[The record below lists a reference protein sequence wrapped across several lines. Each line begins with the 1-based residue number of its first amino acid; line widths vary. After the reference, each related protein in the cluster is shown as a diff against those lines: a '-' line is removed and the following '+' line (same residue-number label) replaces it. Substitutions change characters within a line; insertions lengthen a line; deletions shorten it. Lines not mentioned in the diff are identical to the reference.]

1 MLAFYLQIL
10 APIALSFIFVKRK
23 KYFWIL
29 MPILLVLT
37 CVAAYFIRED
47 WLNDVFGNFG
57 YFIFYILGYSFAGVS
72 VFLLFDI
79 SAFPKLYL
87 VTLALLAQNF
97 SHHLFNLIMRIVNV
111 PLTSQ
116 YNEVWCLVLLG
127 AIYVCFYSI
136 YFYFFIL
143 RLRKR
148 GYDSLPGALTLITT
162 LTFLVVMIFM
172 GVYIRHI
179 KTEMFDNHFFGIFYE
194 TYSVLLDLLI
204 IFISLGIFSIARLK
218 IDNDEL
224 ELRLMLERKYYKTAK
239 RNLEQINIKC
249 HDLKH
254 QINALKSLED
264 SEIKTQTIKE
274 LEKEVSIYENIAKT
288 GNETID
294 CVITEKALLCHDEGI
309 LLTVMA
315 DGTQLSFLKHN
326 EIYSLLGNLLDNAI
340 EASLKIEDEEKRIIS
355 LKIFKKNNIKTISVI
370 NYYDKEVDWLSNGLP
385 KTSKKGRG
393 HGFGTKSVKYIV
405 EKHDGV
411 LSYDYSNNLFS
422 VNIVFL
428 NK

>member
-355 LKIFKKNNIKTISVI
+355 LKIFEKNNIKTISVI

>member
-79 SAFPKLYL
+79 PAFPKLYL

-143 RLRKR
+143 RLGKR

-355 LKIFKKNNIKTISVI
+355 LKIFEKNNIKTISVI